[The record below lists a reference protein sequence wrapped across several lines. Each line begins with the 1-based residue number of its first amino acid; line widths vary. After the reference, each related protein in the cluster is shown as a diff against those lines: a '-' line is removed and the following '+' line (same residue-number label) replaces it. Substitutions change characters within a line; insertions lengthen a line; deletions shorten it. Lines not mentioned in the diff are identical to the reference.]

1 MRPAR
6 RVALGPQCRRPVR
19 CLGHAL
25 LRFPLLHL
33 PAKQLSVCPQIL
45 GGRNND
51 CWHVGSWTP
60 SFRHCPIPG
69 VRSKIVASS
78 SVSELSRPLGQEPT
92 LSVVAPLFN
101 ESQNVRPLVEWIR
114 QALESYEGSYE
125 VILVDDGSRDDTWAQ
140 VCAVA
145 GPQVRGLRLGR
156 NVGQTAAMMAGFDH
170 ALGRVVVSLDG
181 DLQNDPRDIPG
192 LIAKLE
198 EGYDL
203 VCGWRRQRQDKLLL
217 RKVPSWVA
225 NRLIRRLTG
234 VPITDNG
241 CSLKAYRRDL
251 LNRIPLYAEQHRF
264 IPALSASVGARIAE
278 MPVRHHARRFG
289 ESKYGIS
296 RTLKV
301 LVDLLTLKMITT
313 FRSRPL
319 VGFALAAVPAL
330 GIALLFG
337 IFWLVSWTWFEP
349 EKASALV
356 FPGAGL
362 LALGVAIY
370 LFMLGLV
377 AEVALSSERVGN
389 HDIPTAAE
397 IY

>member
-1 MRPAR
+1 M
-6 RVALGPQCRRPVR
+6 QESWPVVFAATYQER
-19 CLGHAL
+19 D
-25 LRFPLLHL
+25 
-33 PAKQLSVCPQIL
+33 QI
-45 GGRNND
+45 
-51 CWHVGSWTP
+51 V
-60 SFRHCPIPG
+60 
-69 VRSKIVASS
+69 
-78 SVSELSRPLGQEPT
+78 VSEPS

-101 ESQNVRPLVEWIR
+101 ESENVRPLVDWIG
-114 QALESYEGSYE
+114 QALESYAGSYE
-125 VILVDDGSRDDTWAQ
+125 MILVDDGSDDDTWAQ
-140 VCAVA
+140 VRAVA

-170 ALGRVVVSLDG
+170 ARGSVVVSLDG
-181 DLQNDPRDIPG
+181 DLQNDPRDIPA
-192 LIAKLE
+192 LIAKLD

-203 VCGWRRQRQDKLLL
+203 VCGWRQKRQDKLLL

-225 NRLIRRLTG
+225 NRIIRRLTG

-251 LNRIPLYAEQHRF
+251 LSRVALYAEQHRF

-296 RTLKV
+296 RTVKV
-301 LVDLLTLKMITT
+301 LIDLLTLKMITT

-319 VGFALAAVPAL
+319 VGFALAAMPAL
-330 GIALLFG
+330 GVAFLFG
-337 IFWLVSWTWFEP
+337 MLWVFSWTQFGP

-356 FPGAGL
+356 FPGAAL
-362 LALGVAIY
+362 LAVGVALY

-377 AEVALSSERVGN
+377 AEVALSSERVGTN
-389 HDIPTAAE
+389 DIPTAAE
-397 IY
+397 IR

>member
-1 MRPAR
+1 
-6 RVALGPQCRRPVR
+6 
-19 CLGHAL
+19 
-25 LRFPLLHL
+25 
-33 PAKQLSVCPQIL
+33 
-45 GGRNND
+45 
-51 CWHVGSWTP
+51 
-60 SFRHCPIPG
+60 
-69 VRSKIVASS
+69 
-78 SVSELSRPLGQEPT
+78 
-92 LSVVAPLFN
+92 
-101 ESQNVRPLVEWIR
+101 
-114 QALESYEGSYE
+114 
-125 VILVDDGSRDDTWAQ
+125 VDDGSRDDTWAQ

-145 GPQVRGLRLGR
+145 NPQVRGLRLGR

-170 ALGRVVVSLDG
+170 ARGQVVVSLDG
-181 DLQNDPRDIPG
+181 DLQNDPRDIPA
-192 LIAKLE
+192 LIAKLD

-203 VCGWRRQRQDKLLL
+203 VCGWRQQRQDKLLL

-225 NRLIRRLTG
+225 NRLIRWLTG

-251 LNRIPLYAEQHRF
+251 LDRIPLYAEQHRF

-296 RTLKV
+296 RTVKV
-301 LVDLLTLKMITT
+301 LIDLLTLKMITT

-330 GIALLFG
+330 GAAVLFG
-337 IFWLVSWTWFEP
+337 VLWVVSWTQFGP

-362 LALGVAIY
+362 LAVGAALY

-377 AEVALSSERVGN
+377 AEVALSSERVGIN
-389 HDIPTAAE
+389 DTPTAAE
-397 IY
+397 IR

>member
-1 MRPAR
+1 M
-6 RVALGPQCRRPVR
+6 
-19 CLGHAL
+19 
-25 LRFPLLHL
+25 PLLTHS
-33 PAKQLSVCPQIL
+33 PQLADNP
-45 GGRNND
+45 D
-51 CWHVGSWTP
+51 
-60 SFRHCPIPG
+60 
-69 VRSKIVASS
+69 
-78 SVSELSRPLGQEPT
+78 

-101 ESQNVRPLVEWIR
+101 ESQNVRPLVEWIFD
-114 QALESYEGSYE
+114 ALEDFAGSFE
-125 VILVDDGSRDDTWAQ
+125 IILVDDGSRDDTWD
-140 VCAVA
+140 
-145 GPQVRGLRLGR
+145 QVRGVAADPRVVGLRLGR

-170 ALGRVVVSLDG
+170 ARGRIVVSLDG
-181 DLQNDPRDIPG
+181 DLQNDPRDIPA
-192 LIAKLE
+192 LIAKLD

-241 CSLKAYRRDL
+241 CSLKAYRREL
-251 LNRIPLYAEQHRF
+251 LNRIALYAEQHRF

-296 RTLKV
+296 RTVKV
-301 LVDLLTLKMITT
+301 LIDLLTLKMITT

-319 VGFALAAVPAL
+319 VGFAIAALPAL
-330 GIALLFG
+330 GIAAVFG
-337 IFWLVSWTWFEP
+337 ILWLFSLSFGI
-349 EKASALV
+349 EKASAVV

-362 LALGVAIY
+362 LSFGVALY

-377 AEVALSSERVGN
+377 AEVALNSERESSF
-389 HDIPTAAE
+389 DTPTAAE
-397 IY
+397 VR

>member
-1 MRPAR
+1 
-6 RVALGPQCRRPVR
+6 
-19 CLGHAL
+19 
-25 LRFPLLHL
+25 
-33 PAKQLSVCPQIL
+33 
-45 GGRNND
+45 
-51 CWHVGSWTP
+51 
-60 SFRHCPIPG
+60 
-69 VRSKIVASS
+69 VASS
-78 SVSELSRPLGQEPT
+78 SLSELSKPLGQEPT

-101 ESQNVRPLVEWIR
+101 ESQNVRPLVEWIG

-377 AEVALSSERVGN
+377 AEVALSSERVGS

-397 IY
+397 IF

>member
-1 MRPAR
+1 M
-6 RVALGPQCRRPVR
+6 
-19 CLGHAL
+19 
-25 LRFPLLHL
+25 
-33 PAKQLSVCPQIL
+33 
-45 GGRNND
+45 
-51 CWHVGSWTP
+51 P
-60 SFRHCPIPG
+60 S
-69 VRSKIVASS
+69 STQ
-78 SVSELSRPLGQEPT
+78 RPLHVSNPE
-92 LSVVAPLFN
+92 LSVVAPLFD
-101 ESQNVRPLVEWIR
+101 ESQNVRPLVEWIL
-114 QALESYEGSYE
+114 QALQSFAGTFEI
-125 VILVDDGSRDDTWAQ
+125 ILVDDGSRDDTWS
-140 VCAVA
+140 
-145 GPQVRGLRLGR
+145 QVRTAAADPRVVGLRLGR

-170 ALGRVVVSLDG
+170 ARGRIVVSLDG
-181 DLQNDPRDIPG
+181 DLQNDPRDIPA

-217 RKVPSWVA
+217 RKVPSWLA

-251 LNRIPLYAEQHRF
+251 LDRIALYAEQHRF
-264 IPALSASVGARIAE
+264 IPALSASVGARITE

-296 RTLKV
+296 RTVKV

-319 VGFALAAVPAL
+319 VGFALAAMPAL
-330 GIALLFG
+330 AIAMVFGALWLF
-337 IFWLVSWTWFEP
+337 SWTHFGT

-362 LALGVAIY
+362 LSLGVALY

-377 AEVALSSERVGN
+377 AEVALSSEREGSY
-389 HDIPTAAE
+389 DTPAAAE
-397 IY
+397 IR

>member
-1 MRPAR
+1 MALVNPPADT
-6 RVALGPQCRRPVR
+6 GNP
-19 CLGHAL
+19 
-25 LRFPLLHL
+25 
-33 PAKQLSVCPQIL
+33 
-45 GGRNND
+45 
-51 CWHVGSWTP
+51 
-60 SFRHCPIPG
+60 
-69 VRSKIVASS
+69 
-78 SVSELSRPLGQEPT
+78 E

-101 ESQNVRPLVEWIR
+101 ESENVQPLVEWIL
-114 QALESYEGSYE
+114 QALESFAGTFEI
-125 VILVDDGSRDDTWAQ
+125 ILVDDGSRDDTWKH
-140 VCAVA
+140 VRAVA
-145 GPQVRGLRLGR
+145 SDPRVIGLRLGR

-170 ALGRVVVSLDG
+170 ARGRIVVSLDG
-181 DLQNDPRDIPG
+181 DLQNDPRDIPA
-192 LIAKLE
+192 LIAKLD

-251 LNRIPLYAEQHRF
+251 LKRISLYAEQHRF
-264 IPALSASVGARIAE
+264 IPALSASVGARITE

-296 RTLKV
+296 RTVKV

-319 VGFALAAVPAL
+319 VGFALAALPAL
-330 GIALLFG
+330 AVAAGFAALWLFSLTHFG
-337 IFWLVSWTWFEP
+337 AD
-349 EKASALV
+349 KAAALV

-362 LALGVAIY
+362 LSVGVALY

-377 AEVALSSERVGN
+377 AEVALSSERTGAN
-389 HDIPTAAE
+389 DIPAAAE
-397 IY
+397 IR